1 MWCNYSLNCKYF
13 GKCGFIHTPLEKE
26 FYEFKQNKL
35 STKDIDLDL
44 LPPPLE
50 DIDLDLLPPPLEDID
65 LDLLP
70 PPLEDIDCYAYDLDL
85 LPPPPLELEL
95 EFDINSF
102 IIPPIDFDDVDDTKI
117 FNLIKQQSLELYAEK
132 RKFPTKKMKKFI
144 VKKKPKKNIQQL
156 VLENYNSTKTIK
168 NKILCLEQLAK
179 HSKSKMNKFINIQH
193 ALDDGF
199 IRDDYDDITR
209 VVFRCKCRCSIAFPI
224 KLQSLSPNKYLK
236 FELKKLM
243 EHFRHYCSSY
253 KTDERGGIIPITKNT
268 F

>member
-1 MWCNYSLNCKYF
+1 MYCNYRLNCKYF

-26 FYEFKQNKL
+26 FFEFKQNKL
-35 STKDIDLDL
+35 STK
-44 LPPPLE
+44 
-50 DIDLDLLPPPLEDID
+50 DID

-85 LPPPPLELEL
+85 LPPPPLELE
-95 EFDINSF
+95 FDINSF
-102 IIPPIDFDDVDDTKI
+102 IIPPPLEFDDIDDTKI
-117 FNLIKQQSLELYAEK
+117 LNLIKQQSLEVYAEK
-132 RKFPTKKMKKFI
+132 RKIYRFSKNYTKKMKKFI

-168 NKILCLEQLAK
+168 NKILCLEELAK

-199 IRDDYDDITR
+199 IREDYDDITR
-209 VVFRCKCRCSIAFPI
+209 VVFRCKCHSSIAFPI

-253 KTDERGGIIPITKNT
+253 KTDERGGIIPIKNIQKK
-268 F
+268 

>member
-35 STKDIDLDL
+35 STK
-44 LPPPLE
+44 

-144 VKKKPKKNIQQL
+144 VKKKPKKK
-156 VLENYNSTKTIK
+156 YSTI
-168 NKILCLEQLAK
+168 
-179 HSKSKMNKFINIQH
+179 SY
-193 ALDDGF
+193 
-199 IRDDYDDITR
+199 R
-209 VVFRCKCRCSIAFPI
+209 
-224 KLQSLSPNKYLK
+224 KLQFN
-236 FELKKLM
+236 
-243 EHFRHYCSSY
+243 
-253 KTDERGGIIPITKNT
+253 
-268 F
+268 